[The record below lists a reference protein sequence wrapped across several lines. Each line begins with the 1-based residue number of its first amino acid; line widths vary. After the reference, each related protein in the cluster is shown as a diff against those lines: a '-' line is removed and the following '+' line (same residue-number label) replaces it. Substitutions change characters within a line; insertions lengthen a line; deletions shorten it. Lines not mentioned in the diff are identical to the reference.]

1 MTQEEFEDYI
11 YTVFDQNTGT
21 AKSYIT
27 AIRIIDEM
35 FSYND
40 LFALKGKSITCIE
53 DSELLL
59 RIADFVKNQLTL
71 YKKGQN
77 SIFDNINDRQ
87 KSYPLKGFCSAA
99 IKQLLDYHKYD
110 LEEKKATEIL
120 FCTKKGSAVSSQL
133 ISLFKIDKEG
143 SDKTVV
149 TNARLGQ
156 SYFRKMVLAN
166 YDNKCCVTGLNV
178 SQVLRASHIVP
189 WAENKNHRMDPENGL
204 CLSATYDAA
213 FDKHLISF
221 DDDYRMIVSKE
232 IKDYYTNDVVNEYFG
247 KFEGKQI
254 NLPVQFMPSKKLLEM
269 HRDLMIH
276 L

>member
-1 MTQEEFEDYI
+1 MTQEGFEDYI
-11 YTVFDQNTGT
+11 YTVFDQNTGA

-35 FSYND
+35 FGYND
-40 LFALKGKSITCIE
+40 LFALKGKSITYID

-120 FCTKKGSAVSSQL
+120 VGTKKGAAVSIQL
-133 ISLFKIDKEG
+133 ISLFRIDKEG
-143 SDKTVV
+143 TDKTVV

-232 IKDYYTNDVVNEYFG
+232 IKDYYTNDVVNGYFG

-269 HRDLMIH
+269 HRELMIE
-276 L
+276 